1 MAAIQNA
8 LTIDGPR
15 SKRNPP
21 VPLIAHTALP
31 AFNRLREEGFDVVLP
46 DDPAAGPLGR
56 ELHLGLLNLMHDA
69 ALEATERQFLRL
81 LVARRPSV
89 LLVVHLFMLDAM
101 PRGAAA
107 REHTSRHYLSFA
119 EVRERGL
126 DALIVTGANVTGPDL
141 SREAFWAP
149 LLEVTAWAWHNVP
162 STLLSCLATH
172 AVLHG
177 QYGQPRVRLPAKR
190 WGVYPHQVT
199 DPAHPLVAGLAA
211 SVDVPHSRWNE
222 VFPAQFAAAGLRVLL
237 AGEEAGVHLAA
248 SPDGLRLVFLQGHP
262 EYDAVSLLKEFKR
275 EALLWAAG
283 GSTAFPPYPDH
294 YLSAAAQAVVDRW
307 RCDLEHSVA
316 AGAAPP
322 DFPEADVVPLLAQR
336 WRPAAEVV
344 VGNWLQGVERSSPGQ
359 TRAGLVCDQVQIHDI
374 IDVGHLPAR
383 PRVQRPLA

>member
-1 MAAIQNA
+1 
-8 LTIDGPR
+8 
-15 SKRNPP
+15 
-21 VPLIAHTALP
+21 VPLVAHTALP
-31 AFNRLREEGFDVVLP
+31 AFSRLREEGFDVVLP
-46 DDPAAGPLGR
+46 NDLIDQPVER

-89 LLVVHLFMLDAM
+89 RIVVHPFTLEAM

-107 REHTSRHYLSFA
+107 REHISRHYLSFA

-126 DALIVTGANVTGPDL
+126 DALIVTGTNVTGQDL
-141 SREAFWAP
+141 SREPFWAP
-149 LLEVTAWAWHNVP
+149 LLEVAGWAGDNVA

-237 AGEEAGVHLAA
+237 AGQEAGVHLAV
-248 SPDGLRLVFLQGHP
+248 SPDGARLVFLQGHP

-283 GSTAFPPYPDH
+283 ASAAFPPVPDH
-294 YLSAAAQAVVDRW
+294 YLSAAAQAIVERW
-307 RCDLEHSVA
+307 GVEMEHSVA

-322 DFPEADVVPLLAQR
+322 DFPEAEVVPLLAQR
-336 WRPAAEVV
+336 WRPAAEIV
-344 VGNWLQGVERSSPGQ
+344 VGNWVQGLDRSSP
-359 TRAGLVCDQVQIHDI
+359 V
-374 IDVGHLPAR
+374 
-383 PRVQRPLA
+383 

>member
-1 MAAIQNA
+1 M
-8 LTIDGPR
+8 
-15 SKRNPP
+15 
-21 VPLIAHTALP
+21 PLIAHTALP
-31 AFNRLREEGFDVVLP
+31 AFNRLRAEGFDVVLP
-46 DDPAAGPLGR
+46 NEPIDRPIGR
-56 ELHLGLLNLMHDA
+56 DLHVGLLNLMSDA

-81 LVARRPSV
+81 LVARRPTAR
-89 LLVVHLFMLDAM
+89 LVVHPFTLEAM

-107 REHTSRHYLSFA
+107 REHIARHYLSFA
-119 EVRERGL
+119 QVRERGL

-141 SREAFWAP
+141 SREPFWAP
-149 LLEVTAWAWHNVP
+149 LLEVAAWAGDQVR

-177 QYGQPRVRLPAKR
+177 QYGQRRARLPAKR

-237 AGEEAGVHLAA
+237 AGEEAGVHLAV

-283 GSTAFPPYPDH
+283 GSTAFPPFPDN
-294 YLSAAAQAVVDRW
+294 YLPAEAQAIVERW
-307 RCDLEHSVA
+307 RVT
-316 AGAAPP
+316 GAVKP
-322 DFPEADVVPLLAQR
+322 DFPEAEVVPLLAQR
-336 WRPAAEVV
+336 WRSAAEVV
-344 VGNWLQGVERSSPGQ
+344 VGNWIQGLDS
-359 TRAGLVCDQVQIHDI
+359 
-374 IDVGHLPAR
+374 
-383 PRVQRPLA
+383 